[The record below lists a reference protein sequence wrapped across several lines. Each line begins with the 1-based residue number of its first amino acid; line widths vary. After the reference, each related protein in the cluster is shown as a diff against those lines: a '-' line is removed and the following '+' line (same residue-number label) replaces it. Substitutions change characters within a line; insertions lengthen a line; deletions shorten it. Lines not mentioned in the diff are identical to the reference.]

1 MTPEELRRT
10 IEFIVESQA
19 RLAAAQEQDRED
31 RIEFQKSA
39 IEFQK
44 STLEFQKW
52 ARDMNLRIMGMI
64 QMQTQTLEIQSR
76 RLDQYE
82 AQDRANEENQR
93 GYYRASEQAAQ
104 RRHEELLVRLDRV
117 LDMLTGRLN

>member
-19 RLAAAQEQDRED
+19 RLAAAQEQDREE
-31 RIEFQKSA
+31 RV
-39 IEFQK
+39 
-44 STLEFQKW
+44 EFQKW
-52 ARDMNLRIMGMI
+52 TKDVSLRLAGLI
-64 QMQTQTLEIQSR
+64 QIQTQTLETQSR

-82 AQDRANEENQR
+82 QQQR
-93 GYYRASEQAAQ
+93 VSEQAAQ
-104 RRHEELLVRLDRV
+104 RRHEELLLRLDRV